1 MTVADHFLYF
11 YTPCLTL
18 RDVRIAL
25 QFVAQYGGREG
36 FFVILKTHRRTFDDY
51 VAVERALRDY
61 YGVEKDGKK
70 ATEKNAD
77 VASSPQAQV
86 KKALFRESALKG
98 LDFEERKKVIKIEKL
113 FKGRWITP
121 R

>member
-1 MTVADHFLYF
+1 VTVAYHFLYF

-51 VAVERALRDY
+51 IAVERALRDY
-61 YGVEKDGKK
+61 YGVQKDDKK
-70 ATEKNAD
+70 ATEEN
-77 VASSPQAQV
+77 SPQAQV